1 MVASATTALMRTVQ
15 LLFLLVTVSAVDE
28 GHVLDTREKMCT
40 DAVNAL
46 VAKYDAIGGS
56 AEGECADVTSYK
68 FPDLCVK
75 PEGEE
80 YEAYYLKA
88 DKENPDREPERVNY
102 DDQRDASGPEN
113 NGISKL
119 KHNEKFGIPT
129 ADIMGYKIQPQTEQ
143 SEATNAEMCA
153 ASGAGDTFKEHA
165 SGESKWGKLAESTSW
180 QYFGGQKTGLFA
192 QYPATVKTMCWC
204 DYYDP
209 RYRPW

>member
-1 MVASATTALMRTVQ
+1 MFCN
-15 LLFLLVTVSAVDE
+15 LLFAYE
-28 GHVLDTREKMCT
+28 YFPEE
-40 DAVNAL
+40 

-56 AEGECADVTSYK
+56 AKGECADVTSYK
-68 FPDLCVK
+68 FPDLCIK
-75 PEGEE
+75 LEGEE

-88 DKENPDREPERVNY
+88 DKENPDREPQRVNY

-129 ADIMGYKIQPQTEQ
+129 ADTMGYKIQPQTEQ

-153 ASGAGDTFKEHA
+153 ASGGGDTFKEHA